1 MARGATHV
9 VGLDIGTQTIKLVE
23 LRLSGTEVVLVGR
36 PVVIPTPPD
45 SVVDGRVVD
54 EDAVSEAIRE
64 AVAEYGLGTKK
75 VITSVGGQSNVDV
88 RIPELPRMDEN
99 ELEEGVRWEL
109 DRQSRFPV
117 EEIIYDF
124 QPINHRGV
132 DPQSENMEVLL
143 AIAHEEMVNSH
154 AETILSARLNPIA
167 IDVEPLALGRS
178 LVELGPEELMQST
191 VVNVNIGHSGSLI
204 SIFCQGVPVFIR
216 NVPTGGEVLTTAV
229 RESVQLTQQDAERA
243 KRQFADMAI
252 LASFEGEEGEE
263 YEDYEDESGSD
274 TFLDEDS
281 DSVFELSDGDAEYA
295 EEFAETGDATD
306 EMATRVDIDAQA
318 YELPPD
324 ETAAAEKEQTEDE
337 AEAVSAETEIAP
349 LPPEEMDEK
358 NEDEQAVPVAEADLT
373 EDVPSD
379 IPEDVRWACEPVSE
393 AMLDALSEL
402 ANDIRLSVQRYQNE
416 HRNEHISKIIF
427 SGGSASMRGLAQF
440 MEIEIGM
447 GIPTE
452 VSNPWTNIEIDTD
465 SVSETYLTEI
475 GPTASIAVGLA
486 LRDMLE

>member
-9 VGLDIGTQTIKLVE
+9 LGLDIGTQTIKLVE
-23 LRLSGTEVVLVGR
+23 LRLSGTEVALVGR
-36 PVVIPTPPD
+36 PAVIPTPPD

-64 AVAEYGLGTKK
+64 AVADYGLGVKK

-88 RIPELPRMDEN
+88 RIPELPRMDEK

-124 QPINHRGV
+124 QPVNHPGV

-178 LVELGPEELMQST
+178 LVELGDEELMQST

-216 NVPTGGEVLTTAV
+216 HVPTGGEALTTAV
-229 RESVQLTQQDAERA
+229 RENVQLTQEDAERA
-243 KRQFADMAI
+243 KRQFADMAA
-252 LASFEGEEGEE
+252 LATYEGEE
-263 YEDYEDESGSD
+263 YEEDEYEEVGGD
-274 TFLDEDS
+274 DDLVEEDS
-281 DSVFELSDGDAEYA
+281 DSVFELSDGDSEYA
-295 EEFAETGDATD
+295 EEFAEDGEDTD

-324 ETAAAEKEQTEDE
+324 DMAPAETEQVEAVAEGAEAEEEAALPPPEDAGEKDEASAPAAE
-337 AEAVSAETEIAP
+337 AEAAEEA
-349 LPPEEMDEK
+349 EM
-358 NEDEQAVPVAEADLT
+358 
-373 EDVPSD
+373 D

-393 AMLDALSEL
+393 AMIEALGEL

-416 HRNEHISKIIF
+416 HRDEFISKIIL

-440 MEIEIGM
+440 MGAEIGM

-452 VSNPWTNIEIDTD
+452 VSNPWTNIEMDAD
-465 SVSETYLTEI
+465 SVSETYLAEI
-475 GPTASIAVGLA
+475 GPTVSIAVGLA